1 MNSDKIKH
9 IYKLNKT
16 NENFETVLKD
26 LYNGKQ
32 DQMLEC
38 KKKRSF
44 IKPILRVFNESK
56 SLSNHLFKRI
66 ETNYTWFDSLLEQS
80 RSNHLN
86 YHQNIINIKMQLLK
100 PCFIRLPSR
109 LLLASLFFII
119 FLDYSFPCYFD
130 IHFSTFQLHAFR
142 RMCKILVKSQ
152 GVESSQPNLICLKL
166 ITRSKI
172 QTILALDPSKIV
184 HRIQTQL
191 RVAIFTS

>member
-66 ETNYTWFDSLLEQS
+66 ETNYT
-80 RSNHLN
+80 
-86 YHQNIINIKMQLLK
+86 
-100 PCFIRLPSR
+100 
-109 LLLASLFFII
+109 
-119 FLDYSFPCYFD
+119 
-130 IHFSTFQLHAFR
+130 
-142 RMCKILVKSQ
+142 
-152 GVESSQPNLICLKL
+152 
-166 ITRSKI
+166 
-172 QTILALDPSKIV
+172 
-184 HRIQTQL
+184 
-191 RVAIFTS
+191 